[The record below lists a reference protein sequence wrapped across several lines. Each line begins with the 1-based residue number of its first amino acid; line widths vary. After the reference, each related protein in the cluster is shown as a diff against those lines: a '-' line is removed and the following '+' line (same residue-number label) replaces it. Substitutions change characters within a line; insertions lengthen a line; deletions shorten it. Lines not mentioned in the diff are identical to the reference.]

1 MCATVLG
8 DVMHAVGVENI
19 AVDPVPIPVLAP
31 PELREVALAE
41 SLRRHNV
48 ASFLHVIP
56 LAGRESN
63 RNSRTEGA
71 ASQATVE

>member
-1 MCATVLG
+1 
-8 DVMHAVGVENI
+8 
-19 AVDPVPIPVLAP
+19 VPIPVLAP